1 MHIQA
6 DLLARFPSLRQMIE
20 NEGATV
26 GGEFGSDL
34 QSPPTLVI
42 SFGPSADLRDLRA
55 AVSAAKALVAQE
67 EYGAIEL
74 SYGVGDDHYDGA
86 VLLGTNYG
94 KKVRRVGLADAE
106 GVLQSA
112 SNLHEFRIAMFPS
125 PQD

>member
-1 MHIQA
+1 MV
-6 DLLARFPSLRQMIE
+6 E
-20 NEGATV
+20 NAGATV

-42 SFGPSADLRDLRA
+42 SFGRSANLRDLRA
-55 AVSAAKALVAQE
+55 AVSAARALVSQD
-67 EYGAIEL
+67 EYGAIDL
-74 SYGVGDDHYDGA
+74 SYGVDDDHYDGA

-94 KKVRRVGLADAE
+94 NKVRKVRLADVE

-112 SNLHEFRIAMFPS
+112 SNLHEFRMAVFPS